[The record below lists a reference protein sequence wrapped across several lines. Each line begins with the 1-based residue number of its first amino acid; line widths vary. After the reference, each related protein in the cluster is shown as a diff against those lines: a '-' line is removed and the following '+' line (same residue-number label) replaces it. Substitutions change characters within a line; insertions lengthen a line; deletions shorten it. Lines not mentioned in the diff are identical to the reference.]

1 MKKAFVAFLLIGVMA
16 MPFAVPAMA
25 NTVVEKET
33 VKEATYQKIEPLT
46 DMTRIYHRMSNGR
59 LQFRVWGMN
68 SMRWL
73 TDWQYV

>member
-1 MKKAFVAFLLIGVMA
+1 MKKMLVAFLLISMMA

-25 NTVVEKET
+25 NTVAPEEPTKGVLYQEIAPFTEIT
-33 VKEATYQKIEPLT
+33 V
-46 DMTRIYHRMSNGR
+46 IYHRWSGGR
-59 LQFRVWGMN
+59 LQFRVWGMV